1 MSEGTKKQNR
11 VKEMDYLKVNQK
23 RWNKFS
29 QNRGPWSRRYPKERI
44 EKAKSG
50 LAEFSVT
57 PGKFI
62 PADWL
67 PKNWKGLDV
76 LGLAAGGGQQ
86 MPLIAAAGA
95 KVISFDFSEE
105 QLRRDLEV
113 CEEEGIT
120 IQTRQGEME
129 NLNDF
134 SDESFDFVINP
145 VSTCYTKDVRQVW
158 REVHRVLRP
167 GGVFIAGFNNPVAY
181 ALDTG
186 AYDKDKMLK
195 LTRPIPWSDADH
207 LSEEEINRIIQRG
220 EALEFGH
227 SLSDLIG
234 GQIEVGFAIT
244 GFYESYWGSE
254 HRLLDSILPQFIATR
269 AVKVRG

>member
-1 MSEGTKKQNR
+1 MAGVGT
-11 VKEMDYLKVNQK
+11 MDYLKINKK
-23 RWNKFS
+23 RWNKLS
-29 QNRGPWSRRYPKERI
+29 QDRCPWSQRYSKERI

-50 LAEFSVT
+50 LVEFAVT
-57 PGKFI
+57 SQKLI

-76 LGLAAGGGQQ
+76 LGLASGGGQQ

-105 QLRRDLEV
+105 QLKRDLEV

-129 NLNDF
+129 NLSDF

-145 VSTCYTKDVRQVW
+145 VSNCYTKNVKQVW
-158 REVHRVLRP
+158 KEVYRVLRS
-167 GGVFIAGFNNPVAY
+167 GGILITGFNNPVAY
-181 ALDTG
+181 ALDTE
-186 AYDKDKMLK
+186 AYEKNKELK
-195 LTRPIPWSDADH
+195 LTRPIPWFDTDH
-207 LSEEEINRIIQRG
+207 LSQREMNDIVQKG

-234 GQIEVGFAIT
+234 GQIEAGFLIT
-244 GFYESYWGSE
+244 GFYEDEYNT
-254 HRLLDSILPQFIATR
+254 LLDSILPWFIVTR
-269 AVKVRG
+269 AIKP